1 MASTASLGSI
11 LIPALKKE
19 GYGSGFSGAII
30 AAAGSLGPIIPP
42 SILLVIYG
50 CQTGLSIG
58 DLFMAGVTPGILS
71 AITFILVVRITASKR
86 NFPKHEACS
95 ARQIG
100 SSFVTALPALMIPV
114 IIVVGITAG
123 IFTVTE
129 SAGIVTIYAL
139 IFCLIKKVP
148 FSKMNSSL
156 VSAIKE
162 TANVCMVIAIPLLLP
177 LAQTYNIDLIQF
189 GLLVVFNLNLGILT
203 PPVAVSLF
211 MTARMTNTS
220 FATQVKEALP
230 FLAISF
236 IVLILITYVPG
247 FCTWL
252 PHLL

>member
-1 MASTASLGSI
+1 MATVLIAFLVIMFLGVPLALAMGAAGLIGLGNLNIVVMAQQLFVGLNSFTMIAIPLFIFMGNLMTDSGLTEKLINFCNSLFGRFKGGLGIVSIAAGAFFAAISGSAVASTASLGSI

-139 IFCLIKKVP
+139 I
-148 FSKMNSSL
+148 
-156 VSAIKE
+156 SA
-162 TANVCMVIAIPLLLP
+162 
-177 LAQTYNIDLIQF
+177 
-189 GLLVVFNLNLGILT
+189 
-203 PPVAVSLF
+203 
-211 MTARMTNTS
+211 
-220 FATQVKEALP
+220 
-230 FLAISF
+230 
-236 IVLILITYVPG
+236 
-247 FCTWL
+247 
-252 PHLL
+252 